1 MQQFCKLLVCVCVLA
16 LCAVYLFSNRL
27 APAEAQRP
35 AASQRTKANL
45 PLGLVESVWPAGNQ
59 YSAAK
64 MELGRVLFFDKRL
77 SADGT
82 ISCADCHDP
91 NFAFTDGRAV
101 STGMRGQKG
110 GRSAPTVINR
120 LYSVEQ
126 FWDGRA
132 PTLEEQAKGPMA
144 NPIEM
149 GNTHEAVVAKLKSVK
164 GYAPLFKLAFGS
176 AEITIDLVAKA
187 IATFERTI
195 VSGNAPYDRYK
206 AGNKTALSESARRGF
221 DIFFN
226 KAKCDQCHIGVN
238 FTDGSFNNLGVG
250 MDKPQ
255 PDLGRALYTKRATD
269 NGAFKTPTLREIA
282 RTAPYMH
289 DGSLATLEDVVEY
302 YNKGGLPNPNLDQR
316 MKKLDLTEQDKK
328 DLVEFLKA
336 LSGEGWQHAQAPKS
350 LPQ

>member
-1 MQQFCKLLVCVCVLA
+1 MQQIFKLLVCGCVLA
-16 LCAVYLFSNRL
+16 LGAVYLFSSRIV
-27 APAEAQRP
+27 PAEAQR
-35 AASQRTKANL
+35 AAKTQRTKTTL
-45 PLGLVESVWPAGNQ
+45 PLGLVESVWPAENQ

-91 NFAFTDGRAV
+91 KFAFTDGRAV

-120 LYSVEQ
+120 IYSVEQ

-149 GNTHEAVVAKLKSVK
+149 ANTHEAVIATLKTVK
-164 GYAPLFKLAFGS
+164 GYKPLFKQAFGS
-176 AEITIDLVAKA
+176 EEITIDLVAKA

-206 AGNKTALSESARRGF
+206 AGNKAALTESARRGF

-226 KAKCDQCHIGVN
+226 KTKCDQCHIGVN

-255 PDLGRALYTKRATD
+255 PDLGRALYTKRASD

-289 DGSLATLEDVVEY
+289 NGSLATLEDVVEF
-302 YNKGGLPNPNLDQR
+302 YNKGGIANPNLDQR
-316 MKKLDLTEQDKK
+316 MKKQDLNEQDKK

-336 LSGEGWQHAQAPKS
+336 LSGEGWQHAQAPKGF
-350 LPQ
+350 PQ

>member
-1 MQQFCKLLVCVCVLA
+1 MQQMCKLLACSFVLA
-16 LCAVYLFSNRL
+16 LGAVYLFSSRIM
-27 APAEAQRP
+27 PAEAQQR
-35 AASQRTKANL
+35 AKTQRTKTTL
-45 PLGLVESVWPAGNQ
+45 PLGLVESVWPADNQ

-64 MELGRVLFFDKRL
+64 MELGRVLYYDKRL
-77 SADGT
+77 SADDT
-82 ISCADCHDP
+82 VSCADCHNPD
-91 NFAFTDGRAV
+91 FGFTDGKPV
-101 STGMRGQKG
+101 STGIRGQKG

-132 PTLEEQAKGPMA
+132 ATLEEQAKGPIA

-149 GNTHEAVVAKLKSVK
+149 GNTHEAVVAKLKGVK
-164 GYAPLFKLAFGS
+164 GYAPLFKQAFGS
-176 AEITIDLVAKA
+176 EEITIDLVAKA

-206 AGNKTALSESARRGF
+206 AGNKAALSESARRGF
-221 DIFFN
+221 DVFFN

-250 MDKPQ
+250 MDKPE
-255 PDLGRALYTKRATD
+255 PDMGRALITKRASD
-269 NGAFKTPTLREIA
+269 NGVFKTPTLREIA

-302 YNKGGLPNPNLDQR
+302 YNKGGNPNPNLDQR
-316 MKKLDLTEQDKK
+316 MKKLDLTDQDKK
-328 DLVEFLKA
+328 DLVEFLKS
-336 LSGEGWQHAQAPKS
+336 LSGEGWQHAHAPKS
-350 LPQ
+350 FPQ